1 MSAPQ
6 HNNDNHGGTHNGNS
20 CQYATLSHYNN
31 GMTAGM
37 QVPLRKGDTSGSY
50 IVPNYAAAGY
60 ATLSHGAAN
69 SCGGYFD
76 INDAYKSKGGSCN
89 TQFVRKLCQ

>member
-6 HNNDNHGGTHNGNS
+6 TNDHGGLAQHNACN
-20 CQYATLSHYNN
+20 YATLSHYNN

-37 QVPLRKGDTSGSY
+37 QVPLRKGDVIGSY
-50 IVPNYAAAGY
+50 IVPAWGAAGY
-60 ATLSHGAAN
+60 ATLTHGGAQ

-76 INDAYKSKGGSCN
+76 IDDAYKSKGGSCN

>member
-1 MSAPQ
+1 MSAPHQ
-6 HNNDNHGGTHNGNS
+6 KDPTGPTHSGNS
-20 CQYATLSHYNN
+20 CSYATLSNYNN
-31 GMTAGM
+31 GMQG
-37 QVPLRKGDTSGSY
+37 PRLRKGDVSGSFV
-50 IVPNYAAAGY
+50 VPSYSAPGY
-60 ATLSHGAAN
+60 MTLTHGVPN